1 VPRVRHTELLR
12 LLLAAV
18 AFAVAAAAYAQALQ
32 YRSVAEPAVILY
44 DAPSRDANRL
54 FVLSKDYP
62 VEVVISSGDWVR
74 VRDDTGAFGWIE
86 AKSLSERRM
95 VMVRVPVAD
104 ARQRPEESAPV
115 AFRVE
120 QGVVLEFGG
129 FSGGWARVRHR
140 DGAAGYI
147 RLGQL
152 WGV

>member
-1 VPRVRHTELLR
+1 MPRARRIRPVRA
-12 LLLAAV
+12 LLAAI
-18 AFAVAAAAYAQALQ
+18 AFAAAAAAHAQALQ

-62 VEVVISSGDWVR
+62 VEVVIPSGDWVR

-86 AKSLSERRM
+86 AKSLSDRRM
-95 VMVRVPVAD
+95 VMVRVPVAEV
-104 ARQRPEESAPV
+104 RQRPEESAPV

-147 RLGQL
+147 RPGQL